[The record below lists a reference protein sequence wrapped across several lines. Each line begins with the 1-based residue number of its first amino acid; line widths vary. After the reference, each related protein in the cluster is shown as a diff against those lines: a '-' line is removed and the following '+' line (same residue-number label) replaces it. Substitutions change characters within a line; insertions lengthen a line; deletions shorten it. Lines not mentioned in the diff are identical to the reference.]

1 MARPWSR
8 PSTKARS
15 SYLSSLSSVLFC
27 HAHVNGHSE
36 IIGRSGISTPPLRDA
51 GPPRANAVLVTVRRF
66 TLLSRAVPGPSTIHT
81 HIPVYE
87 RVRFQVDSTEAE
99 KSREERNGR
108 YEIQKYAQL
117 RPAPGLHGPLDS
129 DHACSPL
136 GETEG
141 MLSQTSLT
149 TQPETVFGRRSDPD
163 LLKSLCVGHSVP

>member
-117 RPAPGLHGPLDS
+117 RPATLAFTGPWTPTTPVPLS
-129 DHACSPL
+129 ARLRGCIPKHPSPRNQKL
-136 GETEG
+136 FSAGDLT
-141 MLSQTSLT
+141 QT
-149 TQPETVFGRRSDPD
+149 
-163 LLKSLCVGHSVP
+163 C